1 MVEKEEK
8 DMAVRK
14 AFIDWKK
21 LDGDTALKN
30 RKEYL
35 LAVPMDS
42 GEASLDKAVYYEKGT
57 VIDIPL
63 KDGALPSGKAMTAEE
78 RLLVAL
84 FGAGKPFVV
93 PEDGFWKV
101 TADYGVD
108 EYEKNGAFAG
118 CREQAVCLGNRR
130 GWGDEPG
137 GIPVW
142 WTEMPILPK
151 GDRPERQEAV
161 KPEGLYR
168 DFGGML
174 ERIQSDP
181 IAASAYKYFC
191 GDASDPDA
199 MADVTIGQAV
209 YSLTAYSVAM
219 ALDSAWAMCRALAEV
234 PEEAVLELR
243 ESMDGVPVDTA
254 AAAFESFCGRYA
266 IPAAR
271 RRLVFCYAD
280 YLREDCDDFYHY
292 RDKLMS
298 AGGLKSLNMPAV
310 LQESWARA
318 SLPWRVGRLTKLT
331 AMGCPDVILANELR
345 VLAERL
351 LAIANGRSIVCVG
364 PGFDAM
370 YGVMPDGSRGSRH
383 CEWGDKELQ
392 LIPEEKPDADPG
404 ADAEEAVEMELPGE
418 EAPEAEK
425 PEPIVGV
432 DYPWFAV
439 VPSPNF
445 LMRKCR
451 YVLWDNTGIGY
462 VRDKDGEIVQFQDW
476 KAAKSAADMLA
487 EDKKGQA

>member
-1 MVEKEEK
+1 
-8 DMAVRK
+8 MAVRK

-21 LDGDTALKN
+21 FDGDTALENK
-30 RKEYL
+30 KEYL

-42 GEASLDKAVYYEKGT
+42 GEASLDKAAYYEKGT

-93 PEDGFWKV
+93 PEDGFWKL
-101 TADYGVD
+101 TGDDGVD
-108 EYEKNGAFAG
+108 EAAMNGAFEG

-142 WTEMPILPK
+142 WAEMPILPVSGNAAPSK
-151 GDRPERQEAV
+151 AE
-161 KPEGLYR
+161 KPEGIKK
-168 DFGGML
+168 DFAELL
-174 ERIQSDP
+174 ERIQSDTV
-181 IAASAYKYFC
+181 AANVYKHFC
-191 GDASDPDA
+191 GELADADEGLDL
-199 MADVTIGQAV
+199 MIGQAV
-209 YSLTAYSVAM
+209 YSLTPYSVALV
-219 ALDSAWAMCRALAEV
+219 LDSAWAMCRALAKV
-234 PEEAVLELR
+234 PEQEIAGLPEKMHGMGTEKATELFR
-243 ESMDGVPVDTA
+243 GFCERHGLPGA
-254 AAAFESFCGRYA
+254 A
-266 IPAAR
+266 
-271 RRLVFCYAD
+271 RRLVFHCAD
-280 YLREDCDDFYHY
+280 FLNDDCDGFYHY

-439 VPSPNF
+439 VPAPNF